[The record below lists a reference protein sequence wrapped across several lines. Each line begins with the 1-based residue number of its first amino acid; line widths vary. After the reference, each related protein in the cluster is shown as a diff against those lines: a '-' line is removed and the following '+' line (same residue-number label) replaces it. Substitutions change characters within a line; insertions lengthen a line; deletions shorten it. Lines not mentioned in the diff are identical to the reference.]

1 MGAENFQGFRQVGEF
16 AQPRSMIRTVRNPLD
31 KATIVSIYPKTIDEK
46 KETLFPG
53 RWVIPA
59 GRYDAPSV
67 TVIGTSSWWRDI
79 DLEQPLLEIPVSAV
93 QIAQSIIVD
102 YCNGFLAC
110 NMADLMPGFFFIPGE
125 LTLAQVKKDYSMKL
139 AEAKFKQDAWFAM
152 LIKIANS
159 LWARSNGNPLV
170 IWDEM
175 RMAARELGKEDV
187 PWLKMDVQM
196 NLVKCFACGSLRD
209 PLFPI
214 CPACKNIDMDHPRAK
229 DIKLAAS

>member
-31 KATIVSIYPKTIDEK
+31 KATIVSIYPKEIDEK

-53 RWVIPA
+53 RWKIPA
-59 GRYDAPSV
+59 GRFSNPSV
-67 TVIGTSSWWRDI
+67 TIVGTSSWWRDI

-102 YCNGFLAC
+102 YCNGFLGC
-110 NMADLMPGFFFIPGE
+110 NMADLMPGLFFIPGE
-125 LTLAQVKKDYSMKL
+125 FTLEQVKKDYSMEITK
-139 AEAKFKQDAWFAM
+139 AKFKQDAWFAV
-152 LIKIANS
+152 LIRLANS

-187 PWLKMDVQM
+187 PWLRMDVQM
-196 NLVKCFACGSLRD
+196 ELVKCFACGSLRNPD
-209 PLFPI
+209 YPI
-214 CPACKNIDMDHPRAK
+214 CPACKNVDMSHPRAK
-229 DIKLAAS
+229 DIKIAAQ